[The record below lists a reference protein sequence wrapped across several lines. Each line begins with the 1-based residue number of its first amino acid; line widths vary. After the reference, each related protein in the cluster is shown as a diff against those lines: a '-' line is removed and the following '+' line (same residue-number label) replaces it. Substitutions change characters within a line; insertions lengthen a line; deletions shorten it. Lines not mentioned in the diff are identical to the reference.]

1 MQATDRPFS
10 ETQVGQ
16 VEMRVVMGGSVIDQL
31 GMGAGPKAGRSVTVD
46 ITAAEVEAHGVNGA
60 LLRAINKARDE
71 LVAQTVQE

>member
-16 VEMRVVMGGSVIDQL
+16 VEMRVVMGGAAIDQL
-31 GMGAGPKAGRSVTVD
+31 SMGQGPKAGRVVTME

-71 LVAQTVQE
+71 LVAQAVQE